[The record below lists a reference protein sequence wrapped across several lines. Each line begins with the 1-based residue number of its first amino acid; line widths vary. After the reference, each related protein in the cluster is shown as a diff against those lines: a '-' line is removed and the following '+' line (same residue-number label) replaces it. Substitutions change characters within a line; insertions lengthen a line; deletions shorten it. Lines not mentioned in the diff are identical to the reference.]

1 MQLSNDQL
9 ANIAHDYYIS
19 KLNIAE
25 ISAKYNL
32 SRYLIDK
39 ALSDAEK
46 TGIVQINIKEGA
58 KQNPG
63 LEKSFRQQFGLKEA
77 FILKK
82 LETKNQDSEKIVS
95 FAAEQIQSY
104 MQLSLIHI

>member
-58 KQNPG
+58 KRNPG
-63 LEKSFRQQFGLKEA
+63 LEKTFRQQFGLKEA

-82 LETKNQDSEKIVS
+82 LKTKNQDSEKNR
-95 FAAEQIQSY
+95 
-104 MQLSLIHI
+104 QLRR

>member
-63 LEKSFRQQFGLKEA
+63 LEKKFPPAVWPQGSLYLKEA
-77 FILKK
+77 G
-82 LETKNQDSEKIVS
+82 D
-95 FAAEQIQSY
+95 
-104 MQLSLIHI
+104 